1 MQIKKE
7 TYVYRVML
15 QNEWNEFKTKKKF
28 FGNKL
33 DLDSGYIHLS
43 TKAQLRKTIEKYYY
57 RKNDIVIL
65 KIDLKNI
72 EENLKWEVSRDD
84 QIFPHLYGF
93 IDFVN
98 VKGIVQKI

>member
-57 RKNDIVIL
+57 KKNDIVIL

-72 EENLKWEVSRDD
+72 EKILNGKFQETIK
-84 QIFPHLYGF
+84 FFHLYGF

>member
-1 MQIKKE
+1 M
-7 TYVYRVML
+7 
-15 QNEWNEFKTKKKF
+15 
-28 FGNKL
+28 
-33 DLDSGYIHLS
+33 
-43 TKAQLRKTIEKYYY
+43 
-57 RKNDIVIL
+57 IL

-98 VKGIVQKI
+98 VKGIVQKYKNLMNYKLISKLSEFLSPEIFASNLSFFLKVKSSKMKTKFSNLQTEVFGKFLRINWFGCGV

>member
-15 QNEWNEFKTKKKF
+15 QNEWNDLKTKKI

-43 TKAQLRKTIEKYYY
+43 TKAQLRKTIEKYYK
-57 RKNDIVIL
+57 RK
-65 KIDLKNI
+65 
-72 EENLKWEVSRDD
+72 
-84 QIFPHLYGF
+84 
-93 IDFVN
+93 
-98 VKGIVQKI
+98 